1 MWMFLTLTLA
11 AVLAGD
17 PATMNAD
24 GIVPI
29 ARPDQVRACVQA
41 LQLSDESMGTLSLV
55 IEDYESSMVAAH
67 RGLLE
72 SIAGA
77 RAQLDEAFAGRRR
90 FKPDALRVLRE
101 EIVGAPRTAWPMAD
115 AGLDDLVETMAL
127 FSTLPGQQVTDATNA
142 FRRDVLQR
150 SVMLDGS
157 VVAAGLRL
165 NVEHLASEAVHA
177 ELQGIDAS
185 QLAQALTSYRR
196 AIDAAVPAWFA
207 ARRSRLVDDALAGI
221 TGDRAKRIT
230 LMAQAAARWRA
241 QDTLHGQAVEIVA
254 GLAESVGGPAA
265 KTAWLLRAQQ
275 VRFPALY
282 TDRRLE
288 ATRDWIAKNG
298 SATQAQDVQLAYEAW
313 LEAVRPVAD
322 TMSALMRQGLEKGGD
337 VQHDAVAW
345 LDDVK
350 DIRRSWLQASGDR
363 QVRLETARAT
373 MERQLSDGQRAAVR
387 RSMLD
392 QPRR

>member
-1 MWMFLTLTLA
+1 MFLTLTLA
-11 AVLAGD
+11 TVLAGD

-41 LQLSDESMGTLSLV
+41 LGLSDESMGTLSLV
-55 IEDYESSMVAAH
+55 IEDYESSMDAAH
-67 RGLLE
+67 SLLLE
-72 SIAGA
+72 SVAGA
-77 RAQLDEAFAGRRR
+77 RSQLDEAFAGRRR
-90 FKPDALRVLRE
+90 FKPDALRALRE
-101 EIVGAPRTAWPMAD
+101 QIVGAPRMAWPMAD

-127 FSTLPGQQVTDATNA
+127 FSALPDQQVTDATNA

-150 SVMLDGS
+150 SVMIDGS

-165 NVEHLASEAVHA
+165 NVEHLAAEAMDT
-177 ELQGIDAS
+177 ELQGIDAA

-196 AIDAAVPAWFA
+196 AMDAAVPAWFA
-207 ARRSRLVDDALAGI
+207 ARRSRLVDDSLANI
-221 TGDRAKRIT
+221 TGDRAKRVT
-230 LMAQAAARWRA
+230 LMKEAAARWRA
-241 QDTLHGQAVEIVA
+241 QDTLHGQAVDMVA
-254 GLAESVGGPAA
+254 GFAESVGGPAA
-265 KTAWLLRAQQ
+265 KSAWLLRAQQ
-275 VRFPALY
+275 ARFPALY
-282 TDRRLE
+282 NDRRLE

-298 SATQAQDVQLAYEAW
+298 SATQAHDVQLAYAAW
-313 LEAVRPVAD
+313 LVAVRPVAD

-345 LDDVK
+345 LDETK